1 MKWGKE
7 KVRYNTKK
15 DAQSKLLFLRAN
27 LNKKNLPVRVYED
40 DTGWH
45 LTKLQIVDNVSLETL
60 INAALKYSSSKRLSG
75 MYKKDWEEEMRLREF
90 IEKQLK
96 IFNDGKGR
104 VKDDT
109 PIQG

>member
-1 MKWGKE
+1 MSKE
-7 KVRYNTKK
+7 KVRYSTKK

-60 INAALKYSSSKRLSG
+60 ISAAIKHSSSKRLCE
-75 MYKKDWEEEMRLREF
+75 MYKKDWEEESRLREF

-96 IFNDGKGR
+96 VFKA
-104 VKDDT
+104 KDST
-109 PIQG
+109 PIRR